1 MQTGRFDSEQTAGSG
16 IVTGG
21 PLCERILTDTAL
33 AQAGDLVPEI
43 KLYLATTPREI
54 LRESAVN
61 KINRSEPPYW
71 AFAWPGGQAL
81 ARFILDNPELVAGKN
96 ILDIGA
102 GSGLASIA
110 AMKAG
115 ATVAIANDIDP
126 FSAAVAEM
134 NGAANDQEIEA
145 STEDLLDRTVRADLM
160 LIGDLVYEPHLEK
173 RVHAFLLR
181 AQAAGIPVLFGDRVS
196 MRLPALPFKQIAEYE
211 TVVAPPLEDG
221 YVEIARVW
229 HLAPA

>member
-1 MQTGRFDSEQTAGSG
+1 MTQSALR
-16 IVTGG
+16 
-21 PLCERILTDTAL
+21 ERILADTAL
-33 AQAGDLVPEI
+33 QQAGDLVPEI

-81 ARFILDNPELVAGKN
+81 ARFILDNPVLVDGKLV
-96 ILDIGA
+96 LDVGA

-110 AMKAG
+110 ALKAG
-115 ATVAIANDIDP
+115 AAVAIANDIDP
-126 FSAAVAEM
+126 LAAAVAVM
-134 NGAANDQEIEA
+134 NGRKNDAEVEP
-145 STEDLLDRTVRADLM
+145 STEDLLDRTVKAGLII
-160 LIGDLVYEPHLEK
+160 IGDLVYEPHLET

-181 AQAAGIPVLFGDRVS
+181 AQAAGIPVLFGDRAS

-211 TVVAPPLEDG
+211 TVVAPPLEEG

>member
-1 MQTGRFDSEQTAGSG
+1 MTQSALR
-16 IVTGG
+16 
-21 PLCERILTDTAL
+21 ERILADTAL
-33 AQAGDLVPEI
+33 QQAGDLVPEI

-81 ARFILDNPELVAGKN
+81 ARFILDNPVLVDGKLV
-96 ILDIGA
+96 LDVGA

-110 AMKAG
+110 ALKAG
-115 ATVAIANDIDP
+115 AAVAIANDIDP
-126 FSAAVAEM
+126 LAAAVAVM
-134 NGAANDQEIEA
+134 NGRKNDAEVEP
-145 STEDLLDRTVRADLM
+145 STEDLLDRSVKAGLII
-160 LIGDLVYEPHLEK
+160 IGDLVYEPHLET

-181 AQAAGIPVLFGDRVS
+181 AQAAGIPVLFGDRAS

-211 TVVAPPLEDG
+211 TVVAPPLEEG
-221 YVEIARVW
+221 YVEIAQIGRAHV
-229 HLAPA
+229 

>member
-1 MQTGRFDSEQTAGSG
+1 MTQSALR
-16 IVTGG
+16 
-21 PLCERILTDTAL
+21 ERILADTAL
-33 AQAGDLVPEI
+33 QQAGDLVPEI

-81 ARFILDNPELVAGKN
+81 ARFILDNPVLVDGKLV
-96 ILDIGA
+96 LDVGA

-110 AMKAG
+110 ALKAG
-115 ATVAIANDIDP
+115 AAVAIANDIDP
-126 FSAAVAEM
+126 LAAAVAVM
-134 NGAANDQEIEA
+134 NGRKNDAEVEP
-145 STEDLLDRTVRADLM
+145 STEDLLDRSVKAGLII
-160 LIGDLVYEPHLEK
+160 IGDLVYEPHLET

-181 AQAAGIPVLFGDRVS
+181 AQAAGIPVLFGDRAS

-211 TVVAPPLEDG
+211 TVVAPPLEEG

>member
-1 MQTGRFDSEQTAGSG
+1 VSANALR
-16 IVTGG
+16 
-21 PLCERILTDTAL
+21 ERILEDTAPEP
-33 AQAGDLVPEI
+33 AGDLVPEI

-81 ARFILDNPELVAGKN
+81 ARFILDNPELVAGKHV
-96 ILDIGA
+96 LDVGA

-110 AMKAG
+110 AAMAG
-115 ATVAIANDIDP
+115 ASVAIANDIDP
-126 FSAAVAEM
+126 LSAAVAEL
-134 NGAANDQEIEA
+134 NGRLNDTDIEA
-145 STEDLLDRTVRADLM
+145 STEDLLDRSVKAGLIV
-160 LIGDLVYEPHLEK
+160 IGDLVYEPHLEQ

-181 AQAAGIPVLFGDRVS
+181 AQAAKIPVLFGDRVS
-196 MRLPALPFKQIAEYE
+196 MRLPALPFKQLAEYE
-211 TVVAPPLEDG
+211 TVVAPPLEEG

>member
-1 MQTGRFDSEQTAGSG
+1 MTRNA
-16 IVTGG
+16 
-21 PLCERILTDTAL
+21 LHERILADTAPDM
-33 AQAGDLVPEI
+33 AGDLVPEI

-54 LRESAVN
+54 LRESALN

-81 ARFILDNPELVAGKN
+81 ARFILDHPELVAGKHV
-96 ILDIGA
+96 LDVGA

-110 AMKAG
+110 AIKAG
-115 ATVAIANDIDP
+115 AAVAIANDIDP
-126 FSAAVAEM
+126 LSAAVAEL
-134 NGAANDQEIEA
+134 NGGLNDADIEA
-145 STEDLLDRTVRADLM
+145 STEDLLERSVKAGLIV
-160 LIGDLVYEPHLEK
+160 IGDLVYEPHLEK

-181 AQAAGIPVLFGDRVS
+181 ALAAGIPVLFGDRVS
-196 MRLPALPFKQIAEYE
+196 SRLPALPFKQIAEYE
-211 TVVAPPLEDG
+211 TVVAPPLEEG

>member
-1 MQTGRFDSEQTAGSG
+1 MSQSA
-16 IVTGG
+16 
-21 PLCERILTDTAL
+21 LCARIQADTAL
-33 AQAGDLVPEI
+33 QQAGDLVPEI

-54 LRESAVN
+54 LRESALN
-61 KINRSEPPYW
+61 RINRSEPPYW

-81 ARFILDNPELVAGKN
+81 ARFILDTPDLVANKHV
-96 ILDIGA
+96 LDVGA

-110 AMKAG
+110 AIMAG
-115 ATVAIANDIDP
+115 ASVAIANDIDP
-126 FSAAVAEM
+126 LSAAVAEM
-134 NGAANDQEIEA
+134 NGAANHAAIEA
-145 STEDLLDRTVRADLM
+145 STEDLLDRSVRAGLIV
-160 LIGDLVYEPHLEK
+160 IGDLVYETHLEA

>member
-1 MQTGRFDSEQTAGSG
+1 MTGNA
-16 IVTGG
+16 
-21 PLCERILTDTAL
+21 LCARILADTAL
-33 AQAGDLVPEI
+33 EQAGDLVPEI
-43 KLYLATTPREI
+43 KLHLATTPREI
-54 LRESAVN
+54 LRESAIN
-61 KINRSEPPYW
+61 TINRAEPPYW

-81 ARFILDNPELVAGKN
+81 ARFILDHPELVAGKHV
-96 ILDIGA
+96 LDVGA

-115 ATVAIANDIDP
+115 ASVAIANDIDP
-126 FSAAVAEM
+126 LSAAVAEM
-134 NGAANDQEIEA
+134 NGAANDIVIEA
-145 STEDLLDRTVRADLM
+145 STEDLLDRAVKAGLI

-211 TVVAPPLEDG
+211 TVVAPPLEEG

>member
-1 MQTGRFDSEQTAGSG
+1 
-16 IVTGG
+16 VTN
-21 PLCERILTDTAL
+21 PTLRARILADTAL
-33 AQAGDLVPEI
+33 QQAGDLVPEI
-43 KLYLATTPREI
+43 KLHLATTPREI

-81 ARFILDNPELVAGKN
+81 ARFILDNPELVAGKHV
-96 ILDIGA
+96 LDVGA

-110 AMKAG
+110 AVKAG
-115 ATVAIANDIDP
+115 ASVAIANDIDP
-126 FSAAVAEM
+126 FSSAVAEM
-134 NGAANDQEIEA
+134 NGAANSADIEA
-145 STEDLLDRTVRADLM
+145 STEDLLDRSVKAGLIV
-160 LIGDLVYEPHLEK
+160 IGDLVYETHLEQ
-173 RVHAFLLR
+173 RVSAFLLR
-181 AQAAGIPVLFGDRVS
+181 AQAAGIPLLFGDRVS

-211 TVVAPPLEDG
+211 TVVAPPLEEG